1 MRGRWRGRTSEEQFK
16 RVAAS
21 YNGILKHCDSYGLR
35 NKLNEIYFQHSRAQE
50 PELPAEQEYEAVPPP
65 GEENGGENMERKCYN
80 CEHFYNVW
88 GSGYCECR
96 CKVHGSLGVDQHERH
111 PDTAAATCGEFTP
124 KREKGGALKCM
135 YVDADTIIKA
145 AAVLTAIIAIGTAV
159 CAVIKWFQKQEKQTA
174 DIEALRK
181 KQSDDMKEMQDELC
195 LISYAMLAC
204 LDGLKQ
210 QGCNGAVTEAHNKLE
225 KHLNQRA
232 HDQK

>member
-1 MRGRWRGRTSEEQFK
+1 
-16 RVAAS
+16 
-21 YNGILKHCDSYGLR
+21 
-35 NKLNEIYFQHSRAQE
+35 
-50 PELPAEQEYEAVPPP
+50 
-65 GEENGGENMERKCYN
+65 
-80 CEHFYNVW
+80 
-88 GSGYCECR
+88 
-96 CKVHGSLGVDQHERH
+96 
-111 PDTAAATCGEFTP
+111 
-124 KREKGGALKCM
+124 M

-145 AAVLTAIIAIGTAV
+145 AAVLTALIAIGTAV
-159 CAVIKWFQKQEKQTA
+159 YAVIKWFQKQEKQTA

>member
-1 MRGRWRGRTSEEQFK
+1 
-16 RVAAS
+16 
-21 YNGILKHCDSYGLR
+21 
-35 NKLNEIYFQHSRAQE
+35 
-50 PELPAEQEYEAVPPP
+50 
-65 GEENGGENMERKCYN
+65 
-80 CEHFYNVW
+80 
-88 GSGYCECR
+88 
-96 CKVHGSLGVDQHERH
+96 
-111 PDTAAATCGEFTP
+111 
-124 KREKGGALKCM
+124 M

-145 AAVLTAIIAIGTAV
+145 AAVLTALIAIGTAV
-159 CAVIKWFQKQEKQTA
+159 YAVIKWLQKQEKQTA

>member
-1 MRGRWRGRTSEEQFK
+1 
-16 RVAAS
+16 
-21 YNGILKHCDSYGLR
+21 
-35 NKLNEIYFQHSRAQE
+35 
-50 PELPAEQEYEAVPPP
+50 
-65 GEENGGENMERKCYN
+65 
-80 CEHFYNVW
+80 
-88 GSGYCECR
+88 
-96 CKVHGSLGVDQHERH
+96 
-111 PDTAAATCGEFTP
+111 
-124 KREKGGALKCM
+124 M

-145 AAVLTAIIAIGTAV
+145 AAVLTALIAIGTAV
-159 CAVIKWFQKQEKQTA
+159 YAVIKWVQKQEKQTA

>member
-1 MRGRWRGRTSEEQFK
+1 
-16 RVAAS
+16 
-21 YNGILKHCDSYGLR
+21 
-35 NKLNEIYFQHSRAQE
+35 
-50 PELPAEQEYEAVPPP
+50 
-65 GEENGGENMERKCYN
+65 
-80 CEHFYNVW
+80 
-88 GSGYCECR
+88 
-96 CKVHGSLGVDQHERH
+96 
-111 PDTAAATCGEFTP
+111 
-124 KREKGGALKCM
+124 M

-145 AAVLTAIIAIGTAV
+145 AAVLTALIAIGTAV
-159 CAVIKWFQKQEKQTA
+159 YAVIKWFRKQEKQTA

>member
-1 MRGRWRGRTSEEQFK
+1 
-16 RVAAS
+16 
-21 YNGILKHCDSYGLR
+21 
-35 NKLNEIYFQHSRAQE
+35 
-50 PELPAEQEYEAVPPP
+50 
-65 GEENGGENMERKCYN
+65 
-80 CEHFYNVW
+80 
-88 GSGYCECR
+88 
-96 CKVHGSLGVDQHERH
+96 
-111 PDTAAATCGEFTP
+111 
-124 KREKGGALKCM
+124 M

-145 AAVLTAIIAIGTAV
+145 AAVLTAIIALGTAAY
-159 CAVIKWFQKQEKQTA
+159 AVIKWFQKQEKQTA

-181 KQSDDMKEMQDELC
+181 KQAEDTQAMQDELC